1 MGMEQALFPKLT
13 VDAQLLWLKFLFRWP
28 PFTEWAVGDAGCPC
42 REECLWLAGSSTASR
57 L

>member
-1 MGMEQALFPKLT
+1 MGMEQALLPKLT